1 MALKKP
7 NAVGDHAK
15 PMQATPQT
23 DTVSPVTAAE
33 LAAFLGVDA
42 TDPLL
47 DGMLVAATDAAIR
60 WINQDLLAR
69 KWVLKCGDNLG
80 QEQQLSPTRFQSN
93 IIELPYTALVRV
105 LSVTGGCD
113 AICWEVVSTG
123 RPAKIR
129 IDGWDGVSELTI
141 TYNAGMATIPAS
153 IKTAIMMISSFM
165 YEHRGQCDGDD
176 AMKKSG
182 AATLLR
188 PYRVE
193 VVI

>member
-1 MALKKP
+1 
-7 NAVGDHAK
+7 
-15 PMQATPQT
+15 MQATPQT

-129 IDGWDGVSELTI
+129 IDGWDGISELTI

-153 IKTAIMMISSFM
+153 IKTAIMMIASFM